1 MLCVAT
7 LVPRVLL
14 SMVLG
19 VTGNPERWEY
29 DVIAASIVNGAG
41 HLYDRLGFLYFAYA
55 PPLWSYILAG
65 LLLLPGESR
74 VSIQIVQALFCLGA
88 ALAVASLTHRIT
100 KDRRT
105 GMLAGA
111 CVALQPSLLYYSVA
125 KSDPLP
131 LNVFLLSVIILNGVE
146 LVRSPSENRAFGFGA
161 LVGLAAGL
169 YVAQGIL
176 DLIRG
181 RVLVRIGTSL
191 DEALNARVFDTVV
204 RLPLMVGGRN
214 EGLQPLRDLDN
225 VRSFLSS
232 MGPGAFFDLPWL
244 PFYLAICFMFH
255 TLIGV
260 TALVGAIILVTLTI
274 ITEFMSRAPAREA
287 MGLAS
292 RRNDLAATSRRN
304 AEVLVAMGMSSR
316 LTKRWSEANE
326 KYLAGNQRASDVA
339 GGLGA
344 IAKVM
349 RMVLQSAV
357 LAVGAYLVI
366 NQEATAGVII
376 AGSILSARAL
386 APVDL
391 AIAHWKGFVAA
402 RQSWHRLNKLLE
414 ALPAQAEQTLLQS
427 PSKRLSVE
435 GVSIV
440 PPGDQ
445 KIIVQDVTFA
455 LEAGNGLGV
464 IGPSGSGKSSLIRA
478 LVGVWQPVRGK
489 VRLDGAAL
497 DQWSSDVIGRHIG
510 YLPQDV
516 ELFAGSV
523 AQNICRYD
531 PEATSDTII
540 RAAKEAGVHDMIIK
554 MREGY
559 DTQIGEQGTALSA
572 GQAQRVA
579 LARAL
584 YGDPFLIVLDEP
596 NSNLDTEGDEALSRA
611 VRASRERGAIVVVV
625 AHRPIGIEA
634 VDMLLVLKDGRMQAF
649 GPKETVLGQVLQPR
663 VAPPSPIKI
672 VSEGGVTKS

>member
-1 MLCVAT
+1 MTAVPGVRRYDLGDALRACRSAFLVVGAMSCMINLLYLTGSIFMLEVYDRVLPSRSVPT
-7 LVPRVLL
+7 LVGLV
-14 SMVLG
+14 
-19 VTGNPERWEY
+19 
-29 DVIAASIVNGAG
+29 
-41 HLYDRLGFLYFAYA
+41 
-55 PPLWSYILAG
+55 ILAG
-65 LLLLPGESR
+65 
-74 VSIQIVQALFCLGA
+74 
-88 ALAVASLTHRIT
+88 
-100 KDRRT
+100 
-105 GMLAGA
+105 
-111 CVALQPSLLYYSVA
+111 
-125 KSDPLP
+125 
-131 LNVFLLSVIILNGVE
+131 
-146 LVRSPSENRAFGFGA
+146 
-161 LVGLAAGL
+161 GL
-169 YVAQGIL
+169 YVAQGVL

-181 RVLVRIGTSL
+181 RILIRIGTAL
-191 DEALNARVFDTVV
+191 DETLNARVFDTVV
-204 RLPLMVGGRN
+204 RLPLMVGGKN

-244 PFYLAICFMFH
+244 PFYLAICFAFH
-255 TLIGV
+255 VMIGL
-260 TALVGAIILVTLTI
+260 TALVGAVILVTLTI

-287 MGLAS
+287 MGLAA

-304 AEVLVAMGMSSR
+304 AEVLVAMGMSGR
-316 LTKRWSEANE
+316 LTKRWSEDNE
-326 KYLAGNQRASDVA
+326 KYLDGYQRASDVA

-349 RMVLQSAV
+349 RMTLQSAV

-402 RQSWHRLNKLLE
+402 RQSWHRLNRLLE
-414 ALPAQAEQTLLQS
+414 SLPAQPPQTLLQN

-445 KIIVQDVTFA
+445 KIIVQDTTFA

-497 DQWSSDVIGRHIG
+497 DQWSSDVLGRHIG

-523 AQNICRYD
+523 AQIICRFD
-531 PEATSDTII
+531 PDAGSETII
-540 RAAKEAGVHDMIIK
+540 AAAKEAGVHQRTTK
-554 MREGY
+554 MRDAY
-559 DTQIGEQGTALSA
+559 DTQIGERGPALSP
-572 GQAQRVA
+572 GQAQRVP
-579 LARAL
+579 LARPL
-584 YGDPFLIVLDEP
+584 YGNPFLIVLDEP
-596 NSNLDTEGDEALSRA
+596 
-611 VRASRERGAIVVVV
+611 
-625 AHRPIGIEA
+625 
-634 VDMLLVLKDGRMQAF
+634 
-649 GPKETVLGQVLQPR
+649 
-663 VAPPSPIKI
+663 
-672 VSEGGVTKS
+672 